1 MTRDE
6 ALQELRRRVGD
17 AYGAQARFARRHK
30 IHPRRI
36 SFALTGKYN
45 DIPAD
50 ILHAAGMF
58 REKDKE

>member
-6 ALQELRRRVGD
+6 TLKELRRRVGD

-58 REKDKE
+58 SKKETK